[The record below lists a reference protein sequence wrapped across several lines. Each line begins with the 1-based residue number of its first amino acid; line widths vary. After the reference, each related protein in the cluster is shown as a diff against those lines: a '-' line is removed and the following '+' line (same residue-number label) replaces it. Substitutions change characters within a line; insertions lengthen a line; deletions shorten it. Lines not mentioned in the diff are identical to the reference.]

1 VEKET
6 VGNIFTVVGG
16 AVMVIS
22 FILAQVMGEGKYI
35 FFSIGLALG
44 LIGFV
49 LRPKRRKKKL

>member
-1 VEKET
+1 MDKET
-6 VGNIFTVVGG
+6 LGNIFTVIGG
-16 AVMVIS
+16 ALMVIS

-35 FFSIGLALG
+35 FFVGGLVLG